1 MGGIWKNIQLA
12 QFFRPI
18 FVHFYL
24 LTFSHNYVILLVES
38 EGTTMTQEERDKILR
53 FVTQNLIATLC
64 YDFRKGHEIWEEE
77 HLKNFYKTQNFL
89 DKMLDK
95 PQTM

>member
-1 MGGIWKNIQLA
+1 
-12 QFFRPI
+12 
-18 FVHFYL
+18 
-24 LTFSHNYVILLVES
+24 
-38 EGTTMTQEERDKILR
+38 MTQEERDKILR

-64 YDFRKGHEIWEEE
+64 YDFRKGHESWEEE
-77 HLKNFYKTQNFL
+77 HLKNFYKTQKFL